1 MRANLLWMHQEAAH
15 HDDLLSRAGLA
26 RWSGLPERHPLV
38 GLLHRFGA
46 VRQVNAEFEALSP
59 LSGEAFIDAA
69 FAALRMSL
77 EVTNDDL
84 QRIPETG
91 PFVVVSN
98 HPFGVLDALALV
110 RQIRRRRPDFQLGV
124 DGMLGATAQLDDAL
138 IVVSEGAP
146 HGIRPKVSGWKQAT
160 EHLRSGGGFGV
171 FPAGRVS
178 SFRRSKRVVA
188 DGRWRASVLAG
199 PWPCGEV
206 ERFRDAF

>member
-1 MRANLLWMHQEAAH
+1 MRANLLRMQHEGAHQ
-15 HDDLLSRAGLA
+15 DDLLSRADLA

-59 LSGEAFIDAA
+59 LSGDAFIDAA

-77 EVTNDDL
+77 EIAEDDL

-98 HPFGVLDALALV
+98 HPFGVLDALALI
-110 RQIRRRRPDFQLGV
+110 RHIRRRRPDFKLGV

-138 IVVSEGAP
+138 IVVSEGDP
-146 HGIRPKVSGWKQAT
+146 HRSRPKVSGWKLAT

-188 DGRWRASVLAG
+188 DGRWSASVSGWAVKQG
-199 PWPCGEV
+199 CPVVPV
-206 ERFRDAF
+206 